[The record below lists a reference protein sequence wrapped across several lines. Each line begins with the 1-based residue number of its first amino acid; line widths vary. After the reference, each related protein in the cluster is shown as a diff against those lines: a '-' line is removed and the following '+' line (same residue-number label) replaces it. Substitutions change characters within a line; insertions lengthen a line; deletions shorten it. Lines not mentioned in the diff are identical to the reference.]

1 MQSITRI
8 LRQPGVLPFLALLAV
23 GVDTL
28 GIYLYLSQRDYLL
41 NPVWIYLT
49 FYTALFLLY
58 AYAGGRIIPKID
70 VRHTKAAA
78 VMIVVCGVLFRAAVL
93 PAPPSLS
100 TDMYRYV
107 WDGKVAVHG
116 INPYRWAPNA
126 PQLRPLRDSMW
137 SVTEYKAYQTIYMP
151 VSQAFF
157 AGNYVLFGHN
167 LIGYKAV
174 YASLDAG
181 VVLMILAMLK
191 RLKRPLTSVI
201 WYAWCPLPITEVA
214 LAGHQDVVGVFFL
227 MLAFLLVV
235 RRGSVNRIAVALT
248 CAILTKGFALL
259 LIPLFWRR
267 YGKAF
272 LVPSIISLS
281 ILSLPLVACLPEFL
295 HGMQQYLKTVH
306 VNSGL
311 FQWMD
316 MALSHIT
323 VAHSQVAAMISN
335 AAIVAVAIWSV
346 RRPVNTDQELLR
358 RSFIVLA
365 ATLMVVPTLFPWYLV
380 WVTPFLCLIG
390 RRPSWAFVLLVCLIG
405 LLYTYYIS
413 IQFQWWTPVLEY
425 APFYLVLAWEYWVW
439 RNRRRNPDG
448 QLPFVGDSLAQRMT
462 MMLAEAV
469 RQEPNKA

>member
-1 MQSITRI
+1 
-8 LRQPGVLPFLALLAV
+8 V
-23 GVDTL
+23 
-28 GIYLYLSQRDYLL
+28 
-41 NPVWIYLT
+41 
-49 FYTALFLLY
+49 
-58 AYAGGRIIPKID
+58 PKIAPK
-70 VRHTKAAA
+70 HTRLAAA
-78 VMIVVCGVLFRAAVL
+78 TIVLFGVIFRAAVL

-137 SVTEYKAYQTIYMP
+137 TVTEYKAYQTIYMP

-157 AGNYVLFGHN
+157 AGNYIAFGHN
-167 LIGYKAV
+167 LTGYKAV
-174 YASLDAG
+174 YTLLDIG
-181 VVLMILAMLK
+181 VVMMILIMLGM
-191 RLKRPLTSVI
+191 LKRPLTSII

-227 MLAFLLVV
+227 MLAFLLVL
-235 RRGSVNRIAVALT
+235 RRASANRIAVALT

-272 LVPSIISLS
+272 LVPAAISLG
-281 ILSLPLVACLPEFL
+281 ILSLPLLFCLPEFL

-311 FQWMD
+311 FQWSD
-316 MALSHIT
+316 MALKHIT
-323 VAHSQVAAMISN
+323 RAHYQI
-335 AAIVAVAIWSV
+335 AAILSDIAIIAIALWSV
-346 RRPVNTDQELLR
+346 RRPVNTDQELMR
-358 RSFIVLA
+358 RSFIVLS

-390 RRPSWAFVLLVCLIG
+390 RRPSWALVLLVFLIG

-413 IQFQWWTPVLEY
+413 IQFHWWTPVLEY
-425 APFYLVLAWEYWVW
+425 APFYLVLAWEYLTW

-448 QLPFVGDSLAQRMT
+448 QLPFVGDGVAQQVMA
-462 MMLAEAV
+462 MLAEAK
-469 RQEPNKA
+469 RPEPKKA